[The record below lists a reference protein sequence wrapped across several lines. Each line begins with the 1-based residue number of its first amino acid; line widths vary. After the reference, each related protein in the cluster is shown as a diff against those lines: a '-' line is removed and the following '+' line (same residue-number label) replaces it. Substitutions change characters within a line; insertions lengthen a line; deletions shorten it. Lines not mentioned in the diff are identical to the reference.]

1 MDPLSSVLQSIRLDG
16 AVFLNAE
23 FTAPW
28 CVEASFG
35 MPEPQLRQ
43 TGADHVVFFHCLIEG
58 QCLASLV
65 GSPHT
70 LRLQAGDLIF
80 FPHDNRHRMGSYMG
94 APMVNTDHLPR
105 SVPPGELIQLCHGGG
120 GDATRFVC
128 GYLACNRQVSRS
140 LLSALP
146 EMFRVSL
153 REDPG
158 SAWLFDML
166 LLGVRESAAHR
177 PGAASILTKLSEL
190 LFAEALRRY
199 ADEQPAGQGGW
210 LAGLRDPLVGRALAL
225 LHAEPAHAWTVDSLA
240 RAVASSRSA
249 LADRFV
255 RLTGAP
261 PMQYLASHR
270 LALAAQALRCGQ
282 APVARIAES
291 TGYASEAAFTRAFK
305 RHYGMPPSGWRRQG
319 GEGATIA
326 APSCVPNGRV

>member
-1 MDPLSSVLQSIRLDG
+1 MDPLSFVLQSIRLDG

-65 GSPHT
+65 GSPDA
-70 LRLQAGDLIF
+70 LQLQAGDLIF
-80 FPHDNRHRMGSYMG
+80 FPHDDRHRMGSYMG
-94 APMVNTDHLPR
+94 APTMDTGDLSR

-120 GDATRFVC
+120 GNATRFVC
-128 GYLACNRQVSRS
+128 GYLACNRQVSRG

-166 LLGVRESAAHR
+166 LLGVRES
-177 PGAASILTKLSEL
+177 TWVTLSAPEL
-190 LFAEALRRY
+190 P
-199 ADEQPAGQGGW
+199 DG
-210 LAGLRDPLVGRALAL
+210 
-225 LHAEPAHAWTVDSLA
+225 
-240 RAVASSRSA
+240 
-249 LADRFV
+249 
-255 RLTGAP
+255 
-261 PMQYLASHR
+261 
-270 LALAAQALRCGQ
+270 
-282 APVARIAES
+282 
-291 TGYASEAAFTRAFK
+291 
-305 RHYGMPPSGWRRQG
+305 
-319 GEGATIA
+319 
-326 APSCVPNGRV
+326 

>member
-1 MDPLSSVLQSIRLDG
+1 MDPLSFVLQSIRLDG

-35 MPEPQLRQ
+35 MPEPRLRL

-58 QCLASLV
+58 TCLAGLI
-65 GSPHT
+65 GSPHA
-70 LRLQAGDLIF
+70 LALQPGDLIF
-80 FPHDNRHRMGSYMG
+80 FPHDHRHRMGSYMG
-94 APMVNTDHLPR
+94 APMMSTDDLPR
-105 SVPPGELIQLCHGGG
+105 SVPAGELIQLCHGGG

-128 GYLACNRQVSRS
+128 GYLACNRQVSRG

-153 REDPG
+153 REDSG

-166 LLGVRESAAHR
+166 LLGVRESTAHR

-199 ADEQPAGQGGW
+199 ADDQPAGQGGW
-210 LAGLRDPLVGRALAL
+210 LAGLRDPLVGRAMAL
-225 LHAEPAHAWTVDSLA
+225 LHQQPAHPWTVDSLA

-249 LADRFV
+249 LAGRFV

-282 APVARIAES
+282 EPVARIAENN
-291 TGYASEAAFTRAFK
+291 GYASEAAFTRAFK
-305 RHYGMPPSGWRRQG
+305 RRYGVPPSGWRRQG
-319 GEGATIA
+319 EEGATSA
-326 APSCVPNGRV
+326 APSPVPAGCA